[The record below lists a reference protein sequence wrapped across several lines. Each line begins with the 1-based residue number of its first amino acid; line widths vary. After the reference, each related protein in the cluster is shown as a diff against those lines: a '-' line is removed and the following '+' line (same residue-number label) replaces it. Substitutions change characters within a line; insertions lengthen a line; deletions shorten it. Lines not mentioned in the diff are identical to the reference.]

1 MSGPG
6 TATEKT
12 TARDGLNEKRE
23 NPEKEKE
30 KMSMKAKKVLAILM
44 ASAMIMGTSVT
55 AFAGAGGDGVV
66 GTSDDTGIIS
76 VKGIEDNALTVMAY
90 PIVEAEYN
98 EDTGVFEGYHS
109 LYTIADIENPT
120 EAELKAIAGTVEIA
134 PVESGVPLTYD
145 AATNSYKSGDLGVG
159 MYLIVVPSNEST
171 TYGVAVA
178 SINYTNEEGTGNVLT
193 NGDLTMTTKV
203 EGTVAWVKKDVE
215 VTVDKTVK
223 NTNDIEGEAGT
234 TADIGDVLTYEV
246 AINPIPK
253 YSGDH
258 PVLKV
263 TDTMDKGLDYK
274 EDLKVTV
281 GDDTL
286 TKDTDYK
293 LEVTEGS
300 DGSTE
305 IVVNFVVDGTYK
317 LNQYAGEK
325 AVISYTAEITNEA
338 TLNQSGNEN
347 EVTLD
352 YTRDSTVDGDDDT
365 DDDKTYTYTFDIDG
379 QTVGSLTKG
388 ILNKYG
394 EEIDQD
400 TQNNLPLEDA
410 VFTLYTDEKCTNK
423 YINDAFT
430 GTTETDT
437 NGQMKITGLEE
448 GTYYLKET
456 FAPDGY
462 SLNTHVYTI
471 VIDAD
476 IDDTTGELKGWT
488 ITIDGDA
495 TSTFTVDQG
504 DKNVTSSKTGVDI
517 QNTKLSSLPSTGGIG
532 TTIFTIG
539 GCAIMVTAA
548 GLYFATRKKEQN

>member
-1 MSGPG
+1 
-6 TATEKT
+6 
-12 TARDGLNEKRE
+12 
-23 NPEKEKE
+23 
-30 KMSMKAKKVLAILM
+30 MKAKKVLAMLM
-44 ASAMIMGTSVT
+44 ASAMIMGTTVT
-55 AFAGAGGDGVV
+55 AFAGSGTDGVV
-66 GTSDDTGIIS
+66 GTADDTGIIS
-76 VKGIEDNALTVMAY
+76 VKGIEDADLTNVMAY

-98 EDTGVFEGYHS
+98 ETTNVFEGYNK
-109 LYTIADIENPT
+109 LYTIADIEHPT
-120 EAELKAIAGTVEIA
+120 EEELKAIAEIVRTTE
-134 PVESGVPLTYD
+134 PVEPGVQLTYD
-145 AATNSYKSGDLGVG
+145 EGTNSYKSGELGVG

-178 SINYTNEEGTGNVLT
+178 SINYTNEDGTGNVLT
-193 NGDLTMTTKV
+193 DGDLTMTTKIV

-223 NTNDIEGEAGT
+223 NTNDTEGESGT

-253 YSGDH
+253 YSGDY

-274 EDLKVTV
+274 ENLTVTV
-281 GDDTL
+281 GEDTL
-286 TKDTDYK
+286 KKDTDYT
-293 LEVTEGS
+293 LDVTVED
-300 DGSTE
+300 DGSTK
-305 IVVNFVVDGTYK
+305 IVVDFVVDGTYK
-317 LNQYAGEK
+317 LNQYAGKK

-352 YTRDSTVDGDDDT
+352 YTRDSTVDGDDEKDE
-365 DDDKTYTYTFDIDG
+365 DKTYTYTFDIDG
-379 QTVGSLTKG
+379 QTVGSMTEG

-394 EEIDQD
+394 EEIDQE
-400 TQNNLPLEDA
+400 TQDNLPLENA
-410 VFTLYTDEKCTNK
+410 KFTLYKDPDCQEVYTNDVF
-423 YINDAFT
+423 N
-430 GTTETDT
+430 GTTNTNE

-456 FAPDGY
+456 YAPDGY

-471 VIDAD
+471 VIAAN
-476 IDDTTGELKGWT
+476 IDDITGALNSWT
-488 ITIDGDA
+488 ITIDGTA

-504 DKNVTSSKTGVDI
+504 NKDVTPDKTGVDI

-539 GCAIMVTAA
+539 GCVIMVTAA

>member
-1 MSGPG
+1 
-6 TATEKT
+6 
-12 TARDGLNEKRE
+12 
-23 NPEKEKE
+23 
-30 KMSMKAKKVLAILM
+30 MKAKKVLAMLM
-44 ASAMIMGTSVT
+44 ASAMIMGTTVT
-55 AFAGAGGDGVV
+55 AFAGSGTDGVF
-66 GTSDDTGIIS
+66 GTADDTGIIS
-76 VKGIEDNALTVMAY
+76 VKGIEDADLTNVMAY

-98 EDTGVFEGYHS
+98 ETTNVFEGYNK
-109 LYTIADIENPT
+109 LYTIADIEHPT
-120 EAELKAIAGTVEIA
+120 EEELKAIAEIVRTIE
-134 PVESGVPLTYD
+134 PVEPGVQLTYD
-145 AATNSYKSGDLGVG
+145 EGTNSYKSGELGVG

-178 SINYTNEEGTGNVLT
+178 SINYTNEDGTGNVLT
-193 NGDLTMTTKV
+193 DGDLTMTTKID
-203 EGTVAWVKKDVE
+203 ETVAWVKKEVD

-223 NTNDIEGEAGT
+223 NTNDTEGEAGT

-246 AINPIPK
+246 TINPIPK

-274 EDLKVTV
+274 EDLRVTV
-281 GDDTL
+281 DGALL

-293 LEVTEGS
+293 LVVTENP
-300 DGSTE
+300 DRSTKIE
-305 IVVNFVVDGTYK
+305 VDFVVDGKYK
-317 LNQYAGEK
+317 LNSHAGK
-325 AVISYTAEITNEA
+325 TAVISYTAEITNEA

-347 EVTLD
+347 EVILD
-352 YTRDSTVDGDDDT
+352 YTRDSTVDGDDDK

-379 QTVGSLTKG
+379 KTTGSLTEG

-400 TQNNLPLEDA
+400 TQKNLPLENA
-410 VFTLYTDEKCTNK
+410 EFTLYK
-423 YINDAFT
+423 DADCKEVYKNNVFS
-430 GTTETDT
+430 GTTNTDKK
-437 NGQMKITGLEE
+437 GQMKITGLEE

-456 FAPDGY
+456 KAPQGY

-471 VIDAD
+471 VIDAN
-476 IDDTTGELKGWT
+476 IDDTTGELNGWT

-504 DKNVTSSKTGVDI
+504 NKNVTSSKTGVDI
-517 QNTKLSSLPSTGGIG
+517 QNTKLSKLPSTGGIG

>member
-1 MSGPG
+1 
-6 TATEKT
+6 
-12 TARDGLNEKRE
+12 
-23 NPEKEKE
+23 
-30 KMSMKAKKVLAILM
+30 MKAKKVLAMLM
-44 ASAMIMGTSVT
+44 ASAMIMGSTVT
-55 AFAGAGGDGVV
+55 AFAGSGTDGVV
-66 GTSDDTGIIS
+66 GTADDTGIIS
-76 VKGIEDNALTVMAY
+76 VRGIEDAGLTNVMAY

-98 EDTGVFEGYHS
+98 ETTNVFEGYNK
-109 LYTIADIENPT
+109 LYTIADIEHPT
-120 EAELKAIAGTVEIA
+120 EVELKAIAEIVKTT
-134 PVESGVPLTYD
+134 PVEPGVKLTYD
-145 AATNSYKSGDLGVG
+145 EKTNSYKSSELGVG

-178 SINYTNEEGTGNVLT
+178 SINYTNEDGTGNALT
-193 NGDLTMTTKV
+193 DGELTMTTKV
-203 EGTVAWVKKDVE
+203 EGTVTWVKKDVE

-223 NTNDIEGEAGT
+223 NTNDTEGKAGT

-246 AINPIPK
+246 TINPIPK

-274 EDLKVTV
+274 KDLKVTV
-281 GDDTL
+281 DGATL
-286 TKDTDYK
+286 TKDTDYT
-293 LEVTEGS
+293 LGVTEKP

-305 IVVNFVVDGTYK
+305 IVVDFVVDGTYK
-317 LNQYAGEK
+317 LNPYAGKK

-352 YTRDSTVDGDDDT
+352 YTRDSTVDGDDDK

-379 QTVGSLTKG
+379 KTTGSLTEG

-400 TQNNLPLEDA
+400 TQKNLPLENA
-410 VFTLYTDEKCTNK
+410 VFTLYKDADCQEV
-423 YINDAFT
+423 YINDVFN
-430 GTTETDT
+430 GTTDT
-437 NGQMKITGLEE
+437 NENGQMKITGLEE

-456 FAPDGY
+456 EAPDGY

-471 VIDAD
+471 VIAANINDA
-476 IDDTTGELKGWT
+476 TGELNSWT
-488 ITIDGDA
+488 ITIDGEA

-504 DKNVTSSKTGVDI
+504 NKNVTPNKTGVDI

-548 GLYFATRKKEQN
+548 GLYFVTRKKEQN

>member
-12 TARDGLNEKRE
+12 TASDGLNEKRE

-120 EAELKAIAGTVEIA
+120 EAELKAIAGTVESA
-134 PVESGVPLTYD
+134 PVEPGVPLTYD
-145 AATNSYKSGDLGVG
+145 AATNSYKSSELGVG

-178 SINYTNEEGTGNVLT
+178 SINYTNEDGTGNILT
-193 NGDLTMTTKV
+193 DGDLTMTTKIDS
-203 EGTVAWVKKDVE
+203 TVAWVKKDVD

-223 NTNDIEGEAGT
+223 GEAGT
-234 TADIGDVLTYEV
+234 TADIGDVLPYEV
-246 AINPIPK
+246 TINPIPK
-253 YSGDH
+253 YSGTH
-258 PVLKV
+258 PVLTV
-263 TDTMDKGLDYK
+263 TDTMNKGLAYQN
-274 EDLKVTV
+274 DLEVSI
-281 GDDTL
+281 GDTTL
-286 TKDTDYK
+286 VEDTDYK
-293 LEVTEGS
+293 LSVTDEP
-300 DGSTE
+300 DGSTK
-305 IVVNFVVDGTYK
+305 IVVNFVVGGDYK
-317 LNQYAGEK
+317 LNPYAGQK
-325 AVISYTAEITNEA
+325 AVISYTAEITEKA
-338 TLNQSGNEN
+338 ALNQAGNEN

-352 YTRDSTVDGDDDT
+352 YTRDSTVDGDDAK

-379 QTVGSLTKG
+379 WTEGSLTEG

-394 EEIDQD
+394 EEINPE
-400 TQNNLPLEDA
+400 TQENLPLKDA
-410 VFTLYTDEKCTNK
+410 VFTLYTDKECENIYTN
-423 YINDAFT
+423 DVFT
-430 GTTETDT
+430 GTTETDVD
-437 NGQMKITGLEE
+437 GQMKITGLEE

-456 FAPDGY
+456 EAPEGY

-476 IDDTTGELKGWT
+476 IDENTGALNSWT
-488 ITIDGDA
+488 ITIDGEA

-504 DKNVTSSKTGVDI
+504 DKKVTPEKTGVDI

-548 GLYFATRKKEQN
+548 GLYFATRKKTEK